1 MEEEIVVFVNK
12 LSLRKGKV
20 GEEEVS
26 MIIGNAL
33 GYKVGNKFF
42 EQTAR
47 LTFKSTEG
55 ITTEEIKNMNKK
67 IIRIKGTIKEI
78 RGNVRITIYKVLDID
93 IKDKDF
99 TIYNDDFKE
108 TSMESSI
115 FGKSTRETANEIE
128 FQINDTIITIDIGD
142 CYGED
147 ITKEELLSKIENAYK
162 NRDSMYRKI
171 AEKLVEI
178 KNKYWCDEDEDKILT
193 IDEFIDNMK
202 LLYLTIDKK
211 EIYMELN
218 DSGMFG
224 WHRIHGYFD
233 WKLNLKKADF

>member
-1 MEEEIVVFVNK
+1 MEEEIVVFVNEI
-12 LSLRKGKV
+12 SLRKGKV
-20 GEEEVS
+20 GEEEFS
-26 MIIGNAL
+26 MITGNAK
-33 GYKVGNKFF
+33 GYKVGDKFF
-42 EQTAR
+42 GQPAR

-55 ITTEEIKNMNKK
+55 ITEEEIKNMNKK

-115 FGKSTRETANEIE
+115 FGKSIKETANEIE
-128 FQINDTIITIDIGD
+128 FQINDTIITLDIGD

-147 ITKEELLSKIENAYK
+147 ITKEELLSKIEHAYK

-178 KNKYWCDEDEDKILT
+178 KNKYWSDEDKILT

>member
-1 MEEEIVVFVNK
+1 MEEEIIVFVNE

-26 MIIGNAL
+26 MIIGNAM

-55 ITTEEIKNMNKK
+55 LTTEEIKNMNKK
-67 IIRIKGTIKEI
+67 LIRIKGKIKEI
-78 RGNVRITIYKVLDID
+78 RGNVRITIDEVLDIG

-99 TIYNDDFKE
+99 TIYNDCFKE

-115 FGKSTRETANEIE
+115 FGKSTRETADEIE
-128 FQINDTIITIDIGD
+128 FQINDTIITLDIGD
-142 CYGED
+142 CYGEE
-147 ITKEELLSKIENAYK
+147 ITKEELLNKIENAYK
-162 NRDSMYRKI
+162 NRDFMYRKI
-171 AEKLVEI
+171 AENLVDI
-178 KNKYWCDEDEDKILT
+178 KNKYWRDEYDKILT

-218 DSGMFG
+218 DRGMFG